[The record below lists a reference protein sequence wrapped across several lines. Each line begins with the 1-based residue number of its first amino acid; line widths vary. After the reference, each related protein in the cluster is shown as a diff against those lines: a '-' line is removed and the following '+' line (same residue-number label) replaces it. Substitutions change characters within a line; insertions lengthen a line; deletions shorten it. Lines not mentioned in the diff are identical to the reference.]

1 VLDGEVNAPAVVD
14 VDVLV
19 IRIVLCGIKKLLWN
33 TFLGCLLPGIRVTFI
48 GIMTYNNQNNIPRT
62 RTLGPLESRVV
73 LSLAEYRRSLIRVS
87 DLTAILGSESKAR
100 RALRALIDKGW
111 LARVI
116 GGKYLF
122 LPPERGPEKMSES
135 NPFALAAAVIEPS
148 YIGWWSA
155 AAWHG
160 FTPQVPMTVFVAV
173 TKQAPQRTIDG
184 TDIRFVT
191 VLKRKFFGYEPK
203 DVYGRLVPLSTPA
216 KTLVDCLDR
225 PDLAGGVTELARIA
239 HSALG
244 ALDPEEI
251 LKAAIAQKSTAVLQR
266 LGYLADKVGRPLP
279 ESVRARLRA
288 AIPKTFRGRLGR
300 REPQNDDVGYVAD
313 WSLTVNV
320 SSTDLLA
327 EVPRIGRSL
336 TRPRGSDRGEN
347 PRSSSALEDSRFA

>member
-1 VLDGEVNAPAVVD
+1 MILQSKNNVP
-14 VDVLV
+14 
-19 IRIVLCGIKKLLWN
+19 RI
-33 TFLGCLLPGIRVTFI
+33 
-48 GIMTYNNQNNIPRT
+48 
-62 RTLGPLESRVV
+62 RTLGSLESLVV
-73 LSLAEYRRSLIRVS
+73 LSLAEHRRSLVRVS

-244 ALDPEEI
+244 SLDPEDV
-251 LKAAIAQKSTAVLQR
+251 LMAALTQKSTTVLQR

-279 ESVRARLRA
+279 ESVRTRLRA

-300 REPQNDDVGYVAD
+300 GEPKPHDVGYVAD
-313 WSLTVNV
+313 WSLTVNA

-327 EVPRIGRSL
+327 EVPRISKP
-336 TRPRGSDRGEN
+336 RPD
-347 PRSSSALEDSRFA
+347 ALS